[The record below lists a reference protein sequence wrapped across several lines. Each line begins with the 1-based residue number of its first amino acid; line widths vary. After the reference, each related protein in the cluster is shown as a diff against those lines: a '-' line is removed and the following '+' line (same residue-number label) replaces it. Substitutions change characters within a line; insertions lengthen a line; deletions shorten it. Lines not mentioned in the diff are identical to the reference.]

1 MFLIFSINN
10 DDGIV
15 SMAAPLDLDQMHTF
29 VAIADTGSFTRAAD
43 EVHRTQSA
51 VSMQMRRLE
60 ERIGKPLFEKEGR
73 SNKLSEEG
81 ERLLSYARRLIHL
94 NRETL
99 AAFDDRRLEGTI
111 RIGTPDDYADRFLPE
126 IMARFARSNPRV
138 ELTVICEP
146 TPGLVEHIKRGNLD
160 LALVT
165 HDDARG
171 QSEVVRRE
179 PLLWVS
185 SANHATH
192 EQETL
197 PMAFG
202 RPNCIWRR
210 AACDVLDRMN
220 RDYRVLFT
228 SFSATVITAA
238 VLSGLAISVLPECA
252 LQARHARARRRRWLR
267 RPARL
272 QDRHHARPYQPAGTG
287 RGAGPPHRREPR
299 QHLGSGRRGER
310 HVSTSRRWRRCAANG
325 SGRARSCRVGDGVC
339 YLRLSKIVNFRC

>member
-1 MFLIFSINN
+1 
-10 DDGIV
+10 
-15 SMAAPLDLDQMHTF
+15 MAAPLDLDQLQTF
-29 VAIADTGSFTRAAD
+29 IAIADTGSFTRAAD

-73 SNKLSEEG
+73 GNRLTEEG

-99 AAFDDRRLEGTI
+99 AAFDDRRLEGTL

-146 TPGLVEHIKRGNLD
+146 TPGLAEHIRRGNLD
-160 LALVT
+160 LAIVT
-165 HDDARG
+165 HNDARG

-179 PLLWVS
+179 PLLWVT

-192 EQETL
+192 EQEIL

-202 RPNCIWRR
+202 RPTCIWRR
-210 AACDVLDRMN
+210 AACDVLDQMN
-220 RDYRVLFT
+220 RDYRILFT

-252 LQARHARARRRRWLR
+252 LRPGMRVLGETDGFGTLPDCRIGIMRGHTSRPELVDALARHITESLDNISVPATEDSGTFDFATAAIAAIRGKRLR
-267 RPARL
+267 
-272 QDRHHARPYQPAGTG
+272 
-287 RGAGPPHRREPR
+287 
-299 QHLGSGRRGER
+299 
-310 HVSTSRRWRRCAANG
+310 STQVMPGW
-325 SGRARSCRVGDGVC
+325 
-339 YLRLSKIVNFRC
+339 

>member
-1 MFLIFSINN
+1 MK
-10 DDGIV
+10 
-15 SMAAPLDLDQMHTF
+15 APLDLDQLQTF
-29 VAIADTGSFTRAAD
+29 VSIADTGSFTRAAE

-60 ERIGKPLFEKEGR
+60 ERIGKPLFEKDGR
-73 SNKLSEEG
+73 LNKLTEEG
-81 ERLLSYARRLIHL
+81 ERLLSYARRLLYL

-99 AAFDDRRLEGTI
+99 AAFDDNRLEGTI

-160 LALVT
+160 IALVT
-165 HDDARG
+165 HNDARA

-185 SANHATH
+185 SQNHATH
-192 EQETL
+192 EQAVL

-202 RPNCIWRR
+202 RPNCVWRR
-210 AACDVLDRMN
+210 AACDVLDRQN
-220 RDYRVLFT
+220 RDYRVLFS
-228 SFSATVITAA
+228 SFSATVIAAA

-252 LQARHARARRRRWLR
+252 LRPGMRVLGEADGFGPLPDCRIGIMRGQTSQPELVEALARHICESLDNITVPASEEGGSFDFAGLAYARMKRT
-267 RPARL
+267 RPS
-272 QDRHHARPYQPAGTG
+272 QIMPG
-287 RGAGPPHRREPR
+287 
-299 QHLGSGRRGER
+299 
-310 HVSTSRRWRRCAANG
+310 W
-325 SGRARSCRVGDGVC
+325 
-339 YLRLSKIVNFRC
+339 

>member
-1 MFLIFSINN
+1 M
-10 DDGIV
+10 
-15 SMAAPLDLDQMHTF
+15 
-29 VAIADTGSFTRAAD
+29 
-43 EVHRTQSA
+43 
-51 VSMQMRRLE
+51 
-60 ERIGKPLFEKEGR
+60 
-73 SNKLSEEG
+73 
-81 ERLLSYARRLIHL
+81 IHL

-146 TPGLVEHIKRGNLD
+146 TPGLAEHIKRGNLD
-160 LALVT
+160 LAIVT
-165 HDDARG
+165 HNDARG

-179 PLLWVS
+179 PLLWVT

-220 RDYRVLFT
+220 RDYRILFT

-252 LQARHARARRRRWLR
+252 LRPGMRVLGDADGFGPLPDCKIGIMRGHSSRPELVEALARHISESLDNISVPAVEDNGTFDFAAAAAARGK
-267 RPARL
+267 RL
-272 QDRHHARPYQPAGTG
+272 KPGQVMAG
-287 RGAGPPHRREPR
+287 
-299 QHLGSGRRGER
+299 
-310 HVSTSRRWRRCAANG
+310 W
-325 SGRARSCRVGDGVC
+325 
-339 YLRLSKIVNFRC
+339 

>member
-1 MFLIFSINN
+1 MK
-10 DDGIV
+10 
-15 SMAAPLDLDQMHTF
+15 APLDLDQLQTF
-29 VAIADTGSFTRAAD
+29 VSIADTGSFTRAAE

-60 ERIGKPLFEKEGR
+60 ERIGKPLFEKDGR
-73 SNKLSEEG
+73 LNKLTEEG
-81 ERLLSYARRLIHL
+81 ERLLSYARRLLYL

-99 AAFDDRRLEGTI
+99 AAFDDNRLEGTI

-160 LALVT
+160 IALVT
-165 HDDARG
+165 HNDARA

-185 SANHATH
+185 SQNHATH
-192 EQETL
+192 EQAVL

-202 RPNCIWRR
+202 RPNCVWRR
-210 AACDVLDRMN
+210 AACDVLDRQN
-220 RDYRVLFT
+220 RDYRVLFS
-228 SFSATVITAA
+228 SFSATVIAAA

-252 LQARHARARRRRWLR
+252 LRPGMRVLGEADGFGPLPDCRIGIMRGQTSQPELVDALARHICESLDNITVPAAEEGGSFDFAGLAYARMKRT
-267 RPARL
+267 RPS
-272 QDRHHARPYQPAGTG
+272 QIMPG
-287 RGAGPPHRREPR
+287 
-299 QHLGSGRRGER
+299 
-310 HVSTSRRWRRCAANG
+310 W
-325 SGRARSCRVGDGVC
+325 
-339 YLRLSKIVNFRC
+339 

>member
-1 MFLIFSINN
+1 MS
-10 DDGIV
+10 
-15 SMAAPLDLDQMHTF
+15 APLDLDQLQTF
-29 VAIADTGSFTRAAD
+29 IMIADTGSFTRAAE

-60 ERIGKPLFEKEGR
+60 ERIGKPLFEKDGR
-73 SNKLSEEG
+73 NNKLTEEG

-146 TPGLVEHIKRGNLD
+146 TFNLVEHIKRGHLD

-165 HDDARG
+165 HDDMKG

-179 PLLWVS
+179 PLLWVT
-185 SANHATH
+185 SANHAAH
-192 EQETL
+192 EQEIL
-197 PMAFG
+197 PVAFG
-202 RPNCIWRR
+202 RPTCIWRR
-210 AACDVLDRMN
+210 AATDVLDRMQ
-220 RDYRVLFT
+220 RDYRILF
-228 SFSATVITAA
+228 SSWSATVITAA

-252 LQARHARARRRRWLR
+252 LRPGMRVLGEADGFGALPDCKIGIMRGHTASADIVEALARHIAESLDNIS
-267 RPARL
+267 RPPVEETGTFDFAGFAASRGKRL
-272 QDRHHARPYQPAGTG
+272 KPGHILPG
-287 RGAGPPHRREPR
+287 
-299 QHLGSGRRGER
+299 
-310 HVSTSRRWRRCAANG
+310 W
-325 SGRARSCRVGDGVC
+325 
-339 YLRLSKIVNFRC
+339 

>member
-1 MFLIFSINN
+1 MMDFP
-10 DDGIV
+10 
-15 SMAAPLDLDQMHTF
+15 MAAPLDLDQLQTF
-29 VAIADTGSFTRAAD
+29 IMIADTGSFTRAAE

-60 ERIGKPLFEKEGR
+60 ERIGKALFEKDGR
-73 SNKLSEEG
+73 INKLTEEG
-81 ERLLSYARRLIHL
+81 ERLLSYARRMIHL

-126 IMARFARSNPRV
+126 IMARFSRSNPRV

-146 TPGLVEHIKRGNLD
+146 TFNLVEHIKRGHLD

-165 HDDARG
+165 HDDAKG

-192 EQETL
+192 EQEIL
-197 PMAFG
+197 PLAFG
-202 RPNCIWRR
+202 RPTCIWRR
-210 AACDVLDRMN
+210 AACDVLDEMN
-220 RDYRVLFT
+220 REYRILFT
-228 SFSATVITAA
+228 SWSATVITAA

-252 LQARHARARRRRWLR
+252 LRPGMRVLGEADGFGALPECKIGIMRGHTARADIVEAIARHISESLDNISVPAAEETGTFDFAAMAALR
-267 RPARL
+267 
-272 QDRHHARPYQPAGTG
+272 
-287 RGAGPPHRREPR
+287 
-299 QHLGSGRRGER
+299 GRRLKPSHILPG
-310 HVSTSRRWRRCAANG
+310 W
-325 SGRARSCRVGDGVC
+325 
-339 YLRLSKIVNFRC
+339 

>member
-1 MFLIFSINN
+1 MK
-10 DDGIV
+10 
-15 SMAAPLDLDQMHTF
+15 APLDLDQLQTF
-29 VAIADTGSFTRAAD
+29 IMIADTGSFTRAAD

-73 SNKLSEEG
+73 LNKLSEEG
-81 ERLLSYARRLIHL
+81 ERLLGYARRMIHL

-99 AAFDDRRLEGTI
+99 SAFDDARLEGVI

-126 IMARFARSNPRV
+126 IMARFSRSNPKV

-165 HDDARG
+165 HHDTRG

-192 EQETL
+192 EQEIL

-202 RPNCIWRR
+202 RPTCIWRR
-210 AACDVLDRMN
+210 AACDLLDDMN
-220 RDYRVLFT
+220 REYRVLFS

-252 LQARHARARRRRWLR
+252 LRPGMRVLGEPDGFGALPDCKIGIMRGHTTRPDLVDALARHISESLDNISV
-267 RPARL
+267 PAI
-272 QDRHHARPYQPAGTG
+272 
-287 RGAGPPHRREPR
+287 E
-299 QHLGSGRRGER
+299 E
-310 HVSTSRRWRRCAANG
+310 NG
-325 SGRARSCRVGDGVC
+325 SFDFAAMAFARVKRTKPNTV
-339 YLRLSKIVNFRC
+339 LSGW

>member
-1 MFLIFSINN
+1 MK
-10 DDGIV
+10 
-15 SMAAPLDLDQMHTF
+15 APLDLDQLQTF
-29 VAIADTGSFTRAAD
+29 IAISDSGSFTRAAD
-43 EVHRTQSA
+43 HVNRTQSA

-60 ERIGKPLFEKEGR
+60 ERIGKPLFEKDGR
-73 SNKLSEEG
+73 TNKLTEEG
-81 ERLLSYARRLIHL
+81 EKLLSYARRLLFL

-99 AAFDDRRLEGTI
+99 AAFDDQRLEGTI

-146 TPGLVEHIKRGNLD
+146 TSSLVEHLKRGNLD

-165 HDDARG
+165 YHDARG

-192 EQETL
+192 EQTVL

-202 RPNCIWRR
+202 RPTCIWRR
-210 AACDVLDRMN
+210 AACDVLQDMDRE
-220 RDYRVLFT
+220 YRILFT
-228 SFSATVITAA
+228 SFSATVIAAA

-252 LQARHARARRRRWLR
+252 LRPGMRVLGEADGFGQLPDCHIAIMRGQSSRPEIVEALARHISESLDNISVPQGEEAGSFDFAGLANSRMKKP
-267 RPARL
+267 RPNQL
-272 QDRHHARPYQPAGTG
+272 MPG
-287 RGAGPPHRREPR
+287 
-299 QHLGSGRRGER
+299 
-310 HVSTSRRWRRCAANG
+310 W
-325 SGRARSCRVGDGVC
+325 
-339 YLRLSKIVNFRC
+339 

>member
-1 MFLIFSINN
+1 MM
-10 DDGIV
+10 GV
-15 SMAAPLDLDQMHTF
+15 TMATPLDLDQLQTF
-29 VAIADTGSFTRAAD
+29 VTICDMGSFTRAAG

-60 ERIGKPLFEKEGR
+60 ERIGKTLFERDGR
-73 SNKLSEEG
+73 ANRLTEDG
-81 ERLLSYARRLIHL
+81 EKLLSYARRLIHL

-99 AAFDDRRLEGTI
+99 AAFDDRALEGTI

-126 IMARFARSNPRV
+126 IMARFVRSNPRV

-146 TPGLVEHIKRGNLD
+146 TPGLVEQLKRGNLD
-160 LALVT
+160 IAIVT
-165 HDDARG
+165 HSDSHAG

-192 EQETL
+192 EEAVL

-202 RPNCIWRR
+202 RPTCLWRR
-210 AACDVLDRMN
+210 AACDVLDRTR
-220 RDYRVLFT
+220 RDYRVLFS

-252 LQARHARARRRRWLR
+252 LRPGMRVLGESDGFGALPDCKIGIMRGHTARADIVDAIARHISESLDNISLPLA
-267 RPARL
+267 
-272 QDRHHARPYQPAGTG
+272 D
-287 RGAGPPHRREPR
+287 EPGFDFAALTSAVR
-299 QHLGSGRRGER
+299 GRRAKPALVLPG
-310 HVSTSRRWRRCAANG
+310 W
-325 SGRARSCRVGDGVC
+325 
-339 YLRLSKIVNFRC
+339 

>member
-1 MFLIFSINN
+1 M
-10 DDGIV
+10 DA
-15 SMAAPLDLDQMHTF
+15 MKAPLDLDQLQTF
-29 VAIADTGSFTRAAD
+29 ISIADTGSFTRAAE

-60 ERIGKPLFEKEGR
+60 ERIGKPLFEKDGR
-73 SNKLSEEG
+73 TNRLTEEG
-81 ERLLSYARRLIHL
+81 DRLLSYARRLLFL

-126 IMARFARSNPRV
+126 IMARFARSNPHV
-138 ELTVICEP
+138 ELTVVCEP

-165 HDDARG
+165 HNDARG

-179 PLLWVS
+179 PLLWVT

-192 EQETL
+192 EQDVL

-210 AACDVLDRMN
+210 AACDVLDQMR
-220 RDYRVLFT
+220 RDYRILFT

-252 LQARHARARRRRWLR
+252 LRPGMRVLGEADGFGILPDCRIGIMRGQTSRPEIVDAIARHISESLDNITVPMAEE
-267 RPARL
+267 
-272 QDRHHARPYQPAGTG
+272 AGSFDF
-287 RGAGPPHRREPR
+287 AG
-299 QHLGSGRRGER
+299 LAF
-310 HVSTSRRWRRCAANG
+310 SRMKK
-325 SGRARSCRVGDGVC
+325 
-339 YLRLSKIVNFRC
+339 SKPNQIMPSW

>member
-1 MFLIFSINN
+1 MK
-10 DDGIV
+10 
-15 SMAAPLDLDQMHTF
+15 APLDLDQLQTF
-29 VAIADTGSFTRAAD
+29 ISIVDTGSFTRAA
-43 EVHRTQSA
+43 EAVHRTQSA

-60 ERIGKPLFEKEGR
+60 ERIGKPLFEKDGR
-73 SNKLSEEG
+73 TNRLTEEG
-81 ERLLSYARRLIHL
+81 DRLLSYARRLLYL
-94 NRETL
+94 NKETL

-126 IMARFARSNPRV
+126 IMARFARSNPHV

-165 HDDARG
+165 HNDARG

-179 PLLWVS
+179 PLLWVT

-192 EQETL
+192 EQTIL

-210 AACDVLDRMN
+210 AAADVLDQQN
-220 RDYRVLFT
+220 RDYRILFT
-228 SFSATVITAA
+228 SFSATVIAAA

-252 LQARHARARRRRWLR
+252 LRPGMRVLGEADGFGALPDCRIGIMRGQTSQPEIVDALARHISESLDNISV
-267 RPARL
+267 PL
-272 QDRHHARPYQPAGTG
+272 GEETGTFDFATLAFAKMKRTKPSQILPG
-287 RGAGPPHRREPR
+287 
-299 QHLGSGRRGER
+299 
-310 HVSTSRRWRRCAANG
+310 W
-325 SGRARSCRVGDGVC
+325 
-339 YLRLSKIVNFRC
+339 